1 MYNKEGRIKLETTAH
16 IQNRLDTN
24 IQFYNTD
31 VGTADLVFDVTRNGS
46 PLLVS
51 SENADVIIQL
61 ETTDERKNY
70 VVDTVLAVDPMNG
83 VLKYT
88 IPNDFLGLANKDN
101 KTVKIIG
108 QTWIAVHGK
117 EDIVTHTEFS
127 FSIKDSII
135 NTIPAVDKINEIR
148 TFQEFRESIMNTIN
162 EINEALANGQGYVSQ
177 METAKASGLKALN
190 DRSTQVMQEIS
201 TLVGTSK
208 KDITDLKSNT
218 MSELDN
224 KANQI
229 KTDVEKLNKY
239 DTTTWQKTKITD
251 DNGFARQINQADLAN
266 PDGYFNKTEYAYVTQ
281 SINAPSGENANG
293 FVSVVFRSGGY
304 ATLTYKAYNSDKIF
318 MKRRVNSPT
327 WTDWVLLN
335 PDTNKRKWLGIIGQ
349 EGNTYA
355 DVLKLPGGKYEC
367 TIPSD
372 AFSVNAPQDPN
383 GGSYIAEIDITESEN
398 GRKQLRLIASSRN
411 IEYRATVHTNNVF
424 SGWKRVQNAEEFEA
438 LNNDTGWID
447 WEIKNDATKRQTDDP
462 NALQC
467 QYRIR
472 MVNGI
477 KIAHLRVNVNNL
489 VTQTAFG
496 SIPSHMVPRIEHFYA
511 RTPVTMNPAVVLV
524 DVTGDLM
531 FYVNETDKTKWLPGH
546 YIVGEFSWIIDE
558 VGGN

>member
-51 SENADVIIQL
+51 SENADVFLIL
-61 ETTDERKNY
+61 KNGENY
-70 VVDTVLAVDPMNG
+70 IVDNVEPIDPMNG
-83 VLKYT
+83 RMKYT
-88 IPNDFLGLANKDN
+88 IPNAFLGLTGKVN
-101 KTVKIIG
+101 G
-108 QTWIAVHGK
+108 QLYIAVHGK
-117 EDIVTHTEFS
+117 KDIVTEVEFS
-127 FSIKDSII
+127 FTIKDSII
-135 NTIPAVDKINEIR
+135 NTIPAVDKLNEIK
-148 TFQEFRESIMNTIN
+148 TFEEWRQRVIAIIEDIQSGYEDMNQLLEEVNSSLT
-162 EINEALANGQGYVSQ
+162 
-177 METAKASGLKALN
+177 SGLKSIN
-190 DRSTQVMQEIS
+190 DRNAEVINELNNLLS
-201 TLVGTSK
+201 GSK
-208 KDITDLKSNT
+208 LEITDLKNNT
-218 MSELDN
+218 ISELEN

-229 KTDVEKLNKY
+229 KSDVEKLNKY
-239 DTTTWQKTKITD
+239 DTTTWQKTKLTGD
-251 DNGFARQINQADLAN
+251 DGFTRQINQADLAN

-335 PDTNKRKWLGIIGQ
+335 PDTNKRKWLGTIGQ

-355 DVLKLPGGKYEC
+355 DVPKLPGGKYEC

-383 GGSYIAEIDITESEN
+383 GGSYIAEIDVTESEN

-438 LNNDTGWID
+438 LNNDTGWVD

-531 FYVNETDKTKWLPGH
+531 FYVNETDKAKWLPGH

>member
-1 MYNKEGRIKLETTAH
+1 MYNKEGRMKLETTAH

-51 SENADVIIQL
+51 SENADVFLIL
-61 ETTDERKNY
+61 KNGKNY
-70 VVDTVLAVDPMNG
+70 IVDNVEPIDPMKG
-83 VLKYT
+83 RMKYT
-88 IPNDFLGLANKDN
+88 IPNVFLGLTGDVN
-101 KTVKIIG
+101 G
-108 QTWIAVHGK
+108 QMFIAVHGK
-117 EDIVTHTEFS
+117 EDIVTEVEFS
-127 FSIKDSII
+127 FKIADSLI
-135 NTIPAVDKINEIR
+135 NTIPAVDKLNEIR

-162 EINEALANGQGYVSQ
+162 EINEALANGQDYVSQ

-190 DRSTQVMQEIS
+190 DRSTQVMQEIA
-201 TLVGTSK
+201 TLVSSSK
-208 KDITDLKSNT
+208 KDITDLKNNT

-239 DTTTWQKTKITD
+239 DTSDWQKAKLIQ
-251 DNGFARQINQADLAN
+251 DNGQLQIVSLADDL
-266 PDGYFNKTEYAYVTQ
+266 NKLHDLKTGFYYTTTTPIVGIGATSTAGFLEVL
-281 SINAPSGENANG
+281 ERNG
-293 FVSVVFRSGGY
+293 GILKRITFRP
-304 ATLTYKAYNSDKIF
+304 YNSTQIWQ
-318 MKRRVNSPT
+318 KRFYNTWEDWERVNPE
-327 WTDWVLLN
+327 DY
-335 PDTNKRKWLGIIGQ
+335 KRKWLGTIGQ
-349 EGNTYA
+349 EGNTYT
-355 DVLKLPGGKYEC
+355 DVLSLPGGKYEC

-383 GGSYIAEIDITESEN
+383 GGSYIAEIDVTESEN

-438 LNNDTGWID
+438 LNNDTGWVD

-531 FYVNETDKTKWLPGH
+531 FYVNETDKAKWLPGH

>member
-70 VVDTVLAVDPMNG
+70 VVDNVIPVDPMNG

-117 EDIVTHTEFS
+117 EDIVTHAEFS

-135 NTIPAVDKINEIR
+135 NTIPAVDKLNEIR

-162 EINEALANGQGYVSQ
+162 EINEALANGQDYVSQ

-190 DRSTQVMQEIS
+190 DRSTQVMQEIA
-201 TLVGTSK
+201 TLVSTSK
-208 KDITDLKSNT
+208 KDITGLKNNT

-239 DTTTWQKTKITD
+239 DTSDWQKAKLIQ
-251 DNGFARQINQADLAN
+251 DNGQLQIVSLADDL
-266 PDGYFNKTEYAYVTQ
+266 NKLHDLKTGFYYTTTTPIVGIGATSTAGFLEVL
-281 SINAPSGENANG
+281 ERNG
-293 FVSVVFRSGGY
+293 GILKRITFRP
-304 ATLTYKAYNSDKIF
+304 YNSTQIWQ
-318 MKRRVNSPT
+318 KRFYNTWEDWERVNPE
-327 WTDWVLLN
+327 DY
-335 PDTNKRKWLGIIGQ
+335 KRKWLGTLGQ
-349 EGNTYA
+349 EGNTYT
-355 DVLKLPGGKYEC
+355 DVISLPGGKYEC

-383 GGSYIAEIDITESEN
+383 GGSYIAEIDVTESEN

-411 IEYRATVHTNNVF
+411 NEYRATVHTNNVF

-462 NALQC
+462 NAIQC
-467 QYRIR
+467 QYRVR

-496 SIPSHMVPRIEHFYA
+496 SIPSHMVPKIQHFYA
-511 RTPVTMNPAVVLV
+511 RTPVSLNPAVVLV

-531 FYVNETDKTKWLPGH
+531 FYVNMSDRDKWLPGH
-546 YIVGEFSWIIDE
+546 YVVGEFSWIIDE
-558 VGGN
+558 VGGI

>member
-46 PLLVS
+46 PLLVG
-51 SENADVIIQL
+51 SENADVFLIL
-61 ETTDERKNY
+61 KNGENY
-70 VVDTVLAVDPMNG
+70 IVDNVEPIDPMNG
-83 VLKYT
+83 RMKYT
-88 IPNDFLGLANKDN
+88 IPNAFLGLTGNVN
-101 KTVKIIG
+101 G
-108 QTWIAVHGK
+108 QLFIAVHGK
-117 EDIVTHTEFS
+117 EDIVTEVEFS
-127 FSIKDSII
+127 FKIADSLI
-135 NTIPAVDKINEIR
+135 NTIPAVDKLNEIR

-162 EINEALANGQGYVSQ
+162 EINEALANGQDYVSQ

-190 DRSTQVMQEIS
+190 DRSTQVMQEIA
-201 TLVGTSK
+201 TLVSTSK
-208 KDITDLKSNT
+208 KDITDLKNNT

-239 DTTTWQKTKITD
+239 DTSDWQKAKLIQ
-251 DNGFARQINQADLAN
+251 DNGQLQIVSLAD
-266 PDGYFNKTEYAYVTQ
+266 DINKLHDLKTGFYYTTTTPIVGIGATSTAGFLEVL
-281 SINAPSGENANG
+281 ERNG
-293 FVSVVFRSGGY
+293 GILKRITFRP
-304 ATLTYKAYNSDKIF
+304 YNSTQIWQ
-318 MKRRVNSPT
+318 KRFYNTWEDWERVNPE
-327 WTDWVLLN
+327 DY
-335 PDTNKRKWLGIIGQ
+335 KRKWLGTIGQ
-349 EGNTYA
+349 EGNTYT
-355 DVLKLPGGKYEC
+355 DVLSLPGGKYEC

-383 GGSYIAEIDITESEN
+383 GGSYIAEIDVTESEN
-398 GRKQLRLIASSRN
+398 GRKQLRLIANYRN
-411 IEYRATVHTNNVF
+411 NEYRATVHTNNVF

-462 NALQC
+462 NAIQC
-467 QYRIR
+467 QYRVR

-496 SIPSHMVPRIEHFYA
+496 SIPSHMVPKIQHFYA
-511 RTPVTMNPAVVLV
+511 RTPVSLNPAVVLV

-531 FYVNETDKTKWLPGH
+531 FYVNMSDRDKWLPGH
-546 YIVGEFSWIIDE
+546 YVVGEFSWIIDE

>member
-31 VGTADLVFDVTRNGS
+31 EGTADLVFDVTRNGS

-51 SENADVIIQL
+51 SENADVFLIL
-61 ETTDERKNY
+61 KNGKNY
-70 VVDTVLAVDPMNG
+70 IVDNVEPIDPMKG
-83 VLKYT
+83 RMKYT
-88 IPNDFLGLANKDN
+88 IPNVFLGLTGNVN
-101 KTVKIIG
+101 G
-108 QTWIAVHGK
+108 QLFIAVHGK
-117 EDIVTHTEFS
+117 EDIVTEVEFS
-127 FSIKDSII
+127 FKIADSLI
-135 NTIPAVDKINEIR
+135 NTIPAVDKLNEIR
-148 TFQEFRESIMNTIN
+148 TFQEFRESIMNAIN
-162 EINEALANGQGYVSQ
+162 EINEALANGQDYVSQ

-190 DRSTQVMQEIS
+190 DRSTQVMQEIT
-201 TLVGTSK
+201 TLVNTSK
-208 KDITDLKSNT
+208 KDITDLKNNT

-229 KTDVEKLNKY
+229 KADVEKLNKY
-239 DTTTWQKTKITD
+239 DTSDWQKAKLIQ
-251 DNGFARQINQADLAN
+251 DNGQLQIVSLAD
-266 PDGYFNKTEYAYVTQ
+266 DINKLHDLKTGFYYTTTTPIVGIGATSTAGFLEVL
-281 SINAPSGENANG
+281 ERNG
-293 FVSVVFRSGGY
+293 GILKRITFRP
-304 ATLTYKAYNSDKIF
+304 YNSTQIWQ
-318 MKRRVNSPT
+318 KRFYNTWEDWERVNPE
-327 WTDWVLLN
+327 DY
-335 PDTNKRKWLGIIGQ
+335 KRKWLGTIGQ
-349 EGNTYA
+349 EGNTYT
-355 DVLKLPGGKYEC
+355 DILSLPGGKYEC

-383 GGSYIAEIDITESEN
+383 GGSYIAEIDVTESEN

-411 IEYRATVHTNNVF
+411 NEYRATIHTNNVF
-424 SGWKRVQNAEEFEA
+424 SGWKRIQNAEEFEA

-462 NALQC
+462 NAIQC
-467 QYRIR
+467 QYRVR

-496 SIPSHMVPRIEHFYA
+496 SIPSHMVPKIQHFYA
-511 RTPVTMNPAVVLV
+511 RTPVSLNPAVVLV

-531 FYVNETDKTKWLPGH
+531 FYVNMSDRDKWLPGH

-558 VGGN
+558 VGGI

>member
-51 SENADVIIQL
+51 SENADVFLIL
-61 ETTDERKNY
+61 KNGKNY
-70 VVDTVLAVDPMNG
+70 IVDNVEPIDPMKG
-83 VLKYT
+83 RMKYT
-88 IPNDFLGLANKDN
+88 IPNVFLGLTGNVN
-101 KTVKIIG
+101 G
-108 QTWIAVHGK
+108 QLFIAVHGK
-117 EDIVTHTEFS
+117 EDIITEVEFS
-127 FSIKDSII
+127 FKIADSLI
-135 NTIPAVDKINEIR
+135 NTIPAVDKLNEIR

-162 EINEALANGQGYVSQ
+162 EALANGQDYVSQ

-190 DRSTQVMQEIS
+190 DRSTQVMQEIA
-201 TLVGTSK
+201 TLVSTSK
-208 KDITDLKSNT
+208 KDITDLKNNT

-229 KTDVEKLNKY
+229 KADVEKLNKY
-239 DTTTWQKTKITD
+239 DTSDWQKAKLIQ
-251 DNGFARQINQADLAN
+251 DNGQLQIVSLAD
-266 PDGYFNKTEYAYVTQ
+266 DINKLHDLKTGFYYTTTTPIVGIGATSTAGFLEVL
-281 SINAPSGENANG
+281 ERNG
-293 FVSVVFRSGGY
+293 GILKRITFRP
-304 ATLTYKAYNSDKIF
+304 YNSTQIWQ
-318 MKRRVNSPT
+318 KRFYNTWEDWERVNPE
-327 WTDWVLLN
+327 DY
-335 PDTNKRKWLGIIGQ
+335 KRKWLGTIGQ
-349 EGNTYA
+349 EGNTYT
-355 DVLKLPGGKYEC
+355 DVLSLPGGKYEC

-383 GGSYIAEIDITESEN
+383 GGSYIAEIDVTESEN

-411 IEYRATVHTNNVF
+411 NEYRATVHTNNVF

-462 NALQC
+462 NAIQC
-467 QYRIR
+467 QYRVR

-496 SIPSHMVPRIEHFYA
+496 SIPSHMVPKIQHFYA
-511 RTPVTMNPAVVLV
+511 RTPVSLNPAVVLV

-531 FYVNETDKTKWLPGH
+531 FYMNMSDRDKWLPGH
-546 YIVGEFSWIIDE
+546 YVVGEFSWIIDE
-558 VGGN
+558 VGGI

>member
-61 ETTDERKNY
+61 ETTDKRKNY
-70 VVDTVLAVDPMNG
+70 VVDTVVPVDPMNG

-117 EDIVTHTEFS
+117 EDIVTHAEFS

-162 EINEALANGQGYVSQ
+162 EINEALANGQDYVSQ

-190 DRSTQVMQEIS
+190 DRSTQVMQEIA
-201 TLVGTSK
+201 TLVSTSK
-208 KDITDLKSNT
+208 KDITDLKNNT

-239 DTTTWQKTKITD
+239 DTSDWQKAKLIQ
-251 DNGFARQINQADLAN
+251 DNGQLQIVSLAD
-266 PDGYFNKTEYAYVTQ
+266 DINKLHDLKTGFYYTTTTPIVGIGATSTAGFLEVL
-281 SINAPSGENANG
+281 ERNG
-293 FVSVVFRSGGY
+293 GILKRITFRP
-304 ATLTYKAYNSDKIF
+304 YNSTQIWQ
-318 MKRRVNSPT
+318 KRFYNTWEDWERVNPE
-327 WTDWVLLN
+327 DY
-335 PDTNKRKWLGIIGQ
+335 KRKWLGTIGQ
-349 EGNTYA
+349 EGNTYT
-355 DVLKLPGGKYEC
+355 DVLSLPGGKYEC

-383 GGSYIAEIDITESEN
+383 GGSYIAEIDVTESEN
-398 GRKQLRLIASSRN
+398 GRKQLRLIANYRN
-411 IEYRATVHTNNVF
+411 NEYRATVHTNNVF

-462 NALQC
+462 NAIQC
-467 QYRIR
+467 QYRVR

-496 SIPSHMVPRIEHFYA
+496 SIPSHMVPKIQHFYA
-511 RTPVTMNPAVVLV
+511 RTPVSLNPAVVLV

-531 FYVNETDKTKWLPGH
+531 FYVNMSDRDKWLPGH

>member
-70 VVDTVLAVDPMNG
+70 VVDNVIPVDPMNG

-117 EDIVTHTEFS
+117 EDIVTHAEFS

-135 NTIPAVDKINEIR
+135 NTIPAVDKLNEIR

-162 EINEALANGQGYVSQ
+162 EINEALANGQDYVSQ

-190 DRSTQVMQEIS
+190 DRSTQVMQEIA
-201 TLVGTSK
+201 TLVSTSK
-208 KDITDLKSNT
+208 KDITDLKNNT

-239 DTTTWQKTKITD
+239 DTSDWQKAKLIQ
-251 DNGFARQINQADLAN
+251 DNGQLQIVSLAD
-266 PDGYFNKTEYAYVTQ
+266 DINKLHDLKTGFYYTTTTPIVGIGATSTAGFLEVL
-281 SINAPSGENANG
+281 ERNG
-293 FVSVVFRSGGY
+293 GILKRITFRP
-304 ATLTYKAYNSDKIF
+304 YNSTQIWQ
-318 MKRRVNSPT
+318 KRFYNTWEDWERVNPE
-327 WTDWVLLN
+327 DY
-335 PDTNKRKWLGIIGQ
+335 KRKWLGTIGQ
-349 EGNTYA
+349 EGNTYT
-355 DVLKLPGGKYEC
+355 DILSLPGGKFEC

-383 GGSYIAEIDITESEN
+383 GGSYIAEIDVTESEN

-411 IEYRATVHTNNVF
+411 NEYRATIHTNNVF

-462 NALQC
+462 NAIQC
-467 QYRIR
+467 QYRVR
-472 MVNGI
+472 MINGI

-496 SIPSHMVPRIEHFYA
+496 SIPSHMVPKIQHFYA
-511 RTPVTMNPAVVLV
+511 RTPVSLNPAVVLV

-531 FYVNETDKTKWLPGH
+531 FYVNMSDRDKWLPGH
-546 YIVGEFSWIIDE
+546 YVVGEFSWIIDE

>member
-51 SENADVIIQL
+51 SENADVFLIL
-61 ETTDERKNY
+61 KNGKNY
-70 VVDTVLAVDPMNG
+70 IVDNVEPIDPMKG
-83 VLKYT
+83 RMKYT
-88 IPNDFLGLANKDN
+88 IPNVFLGLTGNVN
-101 KTVKIIG
+101 G
-108 QTWIAVHGK
+108 QLFIAVHGK
-117 EDIVTHTEFS
+117 EDIVTEVEFS
-127 FSIKDSII
+127 FKIADSLI
-135 NTIPAVDKINEIR
+135 NTIPAADKLNEIR

-162 EINEALANGQGYVSQ
+162 EINEALANGQDYVSQ
-177 METAKASGLKALN
+177 MEIAKASGLKALN
-190 DRSTQVMQEIS
+190 DSSTQVMQEIA
-201 TLVGTSK
+201 TLVSTSK
-208 KDITDLKSNT
+208 KDITDLKNNT

-229 KTDVEKLNKY
+229 KADVEKLNKY
-239 DTTTWQKTKITD
+239 DTSDWQKAKLIQ
-251 DNGFARQINQADLAN
+251 DNGQLQIVSLAD
-266 PDGYFNKTEYAYVTQ
+266 DVNKLHDLKTGFYYTTTTPIVGIGATSTAGFLEVL
-281 SINAPSGENANG
+281 ERNG
-293 FVSVVFRSGGY
+293 GILKRITFRP
-304 ATLTYKAYNSDKIF
+304 YNSTQIWQ
-318 MKRRVNSPT
+318 KRFYNTWEDWERVNPE
-327 WTDWVLLN
+327 DY
-335 PDTNKRKWLGIIGQ
+335 KRKWLGTIGQ
-349 EGNTYA
+349 EGNTYT
-355 DVLKLPGGKYEC
+355 DVLSLPGGKYEC

-383 GGSYIAEIDITESEN
+383 GGSYIAEIDVTESEN
-398 GRKQLRLIASSRN
+398 GRKQLRLIANYRN
-411 IEYRATVHTNNVF
+411 NEYRATIHTNNVF

-462 NALQC
+462 NAIQC
-467 QYRIR
+467 QYRVR

-531 FYVNETDKTKWLPGH
+531 FYVNETDKAKWLPGH

>member
-51 SENADVIIQL
+51 SENADVFLIL
-61 ETTDERKNY
+61 KNGENY
-70 VVDTVLAVDPMNG
+70 IVDNVEPIDPMNG
-83 VLKYT
+83 RMKYT
-88 IPNDFLGLANKDN
+88 IPNAFLGLTGKVN
-101 KTVKIIG
+101 G
-108 QTWIAVHGK
+108 QLYIAVHGK
-117 EDIVTHTEFS
+117 EDIVTEVEFS
-127 FSIKDSII
+127 FTIKDSII
-135 NTIPAVDKINEIR
+135 NTIPAVDKLNEIK
-148 TFQEFRESIMNTIN
+148 TFEEWRQRVIAIIEDIQSGYEDMNQLLEEVNST
-162 EINEALANGQGYVSQ
+162 L
-177 METAKASGLKALN
+177 TSGLKSIN
-190 DRSTQVMQEIS
+190 DRNAEVINELNNLLSGS
-201 TLVGTSK
+201 KLV
-208 KDITDLKSNT
+208 ITDLKNNT
-218 MSELDN
+218 MSELES

-229 KTDVEKLNKY
+229 KSDVEKLNKY

-327 WTDWVLLN
+327 WTEWVLLN
-335 PDTNKRKWLGIIGQ
+335 PDTNKRKWLGTIGQ
-349 EGNTYA
+349 EGNTYT

-383 GGSYIAEIDITESEN
+383 GGSYIAEIDVTESEN

-438 LNNDTGWID
+438 LNNDTGWVD

-531 FYVNETDKTKWLPGH
+531 FYVNETDKAKWLPGH

>member
-51 SENADVIIQL
+51 SENADVFLIL
-61 ETTDERKNY
+61 KNGKNY
-70 VVDTVLAVDPMNG
+70 IVDNVEPIDPMKG
-83 VLKYT
+83 RMKYT
-88 IPNDFLGLANKDN
+88 IPNVFLGLTGNVN
-101 KTVKIIG
+101 G
-108 QTWIAVHGK
+108 QLFIAVHGK
-117 EDIVTHTEFS
+117 EDIVTEVEFS
-127 FSIKDSII
+127 FKVADSLI
-135 NTIPAVDKINEIR
+135 NTIPAVDKLNEIR

-162 EINEALANGQGYVSQ
+162 EINEALANGQDYVSQ
-177 METAKASGLKALN
+177 METEKASGLKALN
-190 DRSTQVMQEIS
+190 DRSTQVMQEIA
-201 TLVGTSK
+201 TLVNTSK
-208 KDITDLKSNT
+208 KDITDLKNNT

-229 KTDVEKLNKY
+229 KADVEKLNKY
-239 DTTTWQKTKITD
+239 DTSDWQKAKLIQ
-251 DNGFARQINQADLAN
+251 DNGQLQIVSLADDL
-266 PDGYFNKTEYAYVTQ
+266 NKLHDLKTGFYYTTTTPITGIGATSTAGFLEVL
-281 SINAPSGENANG
+281 ERNG
-293 FVSVVFRSGGY
+293 GILKRITFRP
-304 ATLTYKAYNSDKIF
+304 YNSTQIWQ
-318 MKRRVNSPT
+318 KRFYNTWEDWERVNPE
-327 WTDWVLLN
+327 DY
-335 PDTNKRKWLGIIGQ
+335 KRKWLGTLGQ
-349 EGNTYA
+349 EGNTYT
-355 DVLKLPGGKYEC
+355 DVLSLPGGKYEC

-372 AFSVNAPQDPN
+372 AFSVNAPKDPN
-383 GGSYIAEIDITESEN
+383 GGSYIAEIDVTESEN

-411 IEYRATVHTNNVF
+411 NEYRATIHTNNVF
-424 SGWKRVQNAEEFEA
+424 SGWKRVQNAEEFET

-447 WEIKNDATKRQTDDP
+447 WEIKNDATKRQTDAP
-462 NALQC
+462 NAIQC
-467 QYRIR
+467 QYRVR

-531 FYVNETDKTKWLPGH
+531 FYVNETDKAKWLPGH

>member
-46 PLLVS
+46 PLLVG
-51 SENADVIIQL
+51 SENADVFLIL
-61 ETTDERKNY
+61 KNGEKY
-70 VVDTVLAVDPMNG
+70 IVDNVEPIDPMNG
-83 VLKYT
+83 RMKYT
-88 IPNDFLGLANKDN
+88 IPNAFLGLTGNVN
-101 KTVKIIG
+101 G
-108 QTWIAVHGK
+108 QLFIAVHGK
-117 EDIVTHTEFS
+117 EDIVTEVEFS
-127 FSIKDSII
+127 FKIADSLI
-135 NTIPAVDKINEIR
+135 NTIPAVDKLNEIR

-162 EINEALANGQGYVSQ
+162 EINEALANGQDYVSQ

-190 DRSTQVMQEIS
+190 DRSTQVMQEIA
-201 TLVGTSK
+201 TLVSTSK
-208 KDITDLKSNT
+208 KDITDLKNNT

-239 DTTTWQKTKITD
+239 DTSDWQKAKLIQ
-251 DNGFARQINQADLAN
+251 DNGQLQIVSLAD
-266 PDGYFNKTEYAYVTQ
+266 DINKLHDLKTGFYYTTTTPIVGIGATSTAGFLEVL
-281 SINAPSGENANG
+281 ERNG
-293 FVSVVFRSGGY
+293 GILKRITFRP
-304 ATLTYKAYNSDKIF
+304 YNSTQIWQ
-318 MKRRVNSPT
+318 KRFYNTWEDWERVNPE
-327 WTDWVLLN
+327 DY
-335 PDTNKRKWLGIIGQ
+335 KRKWLGTIGQ
-349 EGNTYA
+349 EGNTYT
-355 DVLKLPGGKYEC
+355 DILSLPGGKYEC

-383 GGSYIAEIDITESEN
+383 GGSYIAEIDVTESEN

-411 IEYRATVHTNNVF
+411 NEYRATIHTNNVF

-462 NALQC
+462 NAIQC
-467 QYRIR
+467 QYRVR

-496 SIPSHMVPRIEHFYA
+496 SIPSHMVPKIQHFYA
-511 RTPVTMNPAVVLV
+511 RTPVSLNPAVVLV

-531 FYVNETDKTKWLPGH
+531 FYVNMSDRDKWLPGH

>member
-51 SENADVIIQL
+51 SENADVFLIL
-61 ETTDERKNY
+61 KNGENY
-70 VVDTVLAVDPMNG
+70 IVDNVEPIDPMNG
-83 VLKYT
+83 RMKYT
-88 IPNDFLGLANKDN
+88 IPNAFLGLTGKVN
-101 KTVKIIG
+101 G
-108 QTWIAVHGK
+108 QLYIAVHGK
-117 EDIVTHTEFS
+117 EDIVTEVEFS
-127 FSIKDSII
+127 FTIKDSII
-135 NTIPAVDKINEIR
+135 NTIPAVDKLNEIK
-148 TFQEFRESIMNTIN
+148 TFEEWRQRVIAIIEDIQSGYKDMNQLLEEVNST
-162 EINEALANGQGYVSQ
+162 L
-177 METAKASGLKALN
+177 TSGLKSIN
-190 DRSTQVMQEIS
+190 DRNAEVINELNNLLS
-201 TLVGTSK
+201 GSK
-208 KDITDLKSNT
+208 LEITDLKNNT
-218 MSELDN
+218 ISELKN

-229 KTDVEKLNKY
+229 KSDVEKLNKY

-266 PDGYFNKTEYAYVTQ
+266 PDGYFNETEYAYVTQ
-281 SINAPSGENANG
+281 SINGPSGENANG

-327 WTDWVLLN
+327 WTEWVLLN
-335 PDTNKRKWLGIIGQ
+335 PDTNKRKWLGTIGQ
-349 EGNTYA
+349 EGNTYS

-383 GGSYIAEIDITESEN
+383 GGSYIAEIDVTESEN

-531 FYVNETDKTKWLPGH
+531 FYVNETDKAKWLPGH

>member
-51 SENADVIIQL
+51 SENADVFLIL
-61 ETTDERKNY
+61 KNGKNY
-70 VVDTVLAVDPMNG
+70 IVDNVEPIDPMKG
-83 VLKYT
+83 RMKYT
-88 IPNDFLGLANKDN
+88 IPNVFLGLTGNVN
-101 KTVKIIG
+101 G
-108 QTWIAVHGK
+108 QLFIAVHGK
-117 EDIVTHTEFS
+117 EDIVTEVEFS
-127 FSIKDSII
+127 FKIADSLI
-135 NTIPAVDKINEIR
+135 NTIPAVNKLNEIR

-162 EINEALANGQGYVSQ
+162 EINEALANGQDYVSQ

-190 DRSTQVMQEIS
+190 DRSTQVMQEIA
-201 TLVGTSK
+201 TLVSTSK
-208 KDITDLKSNT
+208 KDITDLKNNT

-239 DTTTWQKTKITD
+239 DTSDWQKAKLIQ
-251 DNGFARQINQADLAN
+251 DNGQLQIVSLAD
-266 PDGYFNKTEYAYVTQ
+266 DINKLHDLKTGFYYTTTTPIVGIGATSTAGFLEVL
-281 SINAPSGENANG
+281 ERNG
-293 FVSVVFRSGGY
+293 GILKRITFRP
-304 ATLTYKAYNSDKIF
+304 YNSTQIWQ
-318 MKRRVNSPT
+318 KRFYNTWEDWERVNPE
-327 WTDWVLLN
+327 DY
-335 PDTNKRKWLGIIGQ
+335 KRKWLGTIGQ
-349 EGNTYA
+349 EGNTYT
-355 DVLKLPGGKYEC
+355 DVLSLPGGKYEC

-383 GGSYIAEIDITESEN
+383 GGSYIAEIDVTESEN
-398 GRKQLRLIASSRN
+398 GRKQLRLIANYRN
-411 IEYRATVHTNNVF
+411 NEYRATVHTNNVF

-462 NALQC
+462 NAIQC
-467 QYRIR
+467 QYRVR

-496 SIPSHMVPRIEHFYA
+496 SIPSHMVPKIQHFYA
-511 RTPVTMNPAVVLV
+511 RTPVSLNPAVVLV

-531 FYVNETDKTKWLPGH
+531 FYVNMSDRDKWLPGH
-546 YIVGEFSWIIDE
+546 YVVGEFSWIIDE

>member
-16 IQNRLDTN
+16 IQSRLDTN

-31 VGTADLVFDVTRNGS
+31 LGTADLVFDVTRNGS

-70 VVDTVLAVDPMNG
+70 VVDNVIPVDPMNG

-117 EDIVTHTEFS
+117 EDIVTHAEFS

-135 NTIPAVDKINEIR
+135 NTIPAVDKLNEIR

-162 EINEALANGQGYVSQ
+162 EINEALANGQDYVSQ

-190 DRSTQVMQEIS
+190 DRSTQVMQEIA
-201 TLVGTSK
+201 TLVSTSK
-208 KDITDLKSNT
+208 KDITDLKNNT

-239 DTTTWQKTKITD
+239 DTSDWQKAKLIQ
-251 DNGFARQINQADLAN
+251 DNGQLQIVSLAD
-266 PDGYFNKTEYAYVTQ
+266 DINKLHDLKTGFYYTTTTPIVGIGATSTAGFLEVL
-281 SINAPSGENANG
+281 ERNG
-293 FVSVVFRSGGY
+293 GILKRITFRP
-304 ATLTYKAYNSDKIF
+304 YNSTQIWQ
-318 MKRRVNSPT
+318 KRFYNTWEDWERVNPE
-327 WTDWVLLN
+327 DY
-335 PDTNKRKWLGIIGQ
+335 KRKWLGTIGQ
-349 EGNTYA
+349 EGNTYT
-355 DVLKLPGGKYEC
+355 DILSLPGGKYEC

-383 GGSYIAEIDITESEN
+383 GGSYIAEIDVTESEN

-411 IEYRATVHTNNVF
+411 NEYRATIHTNNVF

-447 WEIKNDATKRQTDDP
+447 WEIMNDATKRQTDDP
-462 NALQC
+462 TALQC
-467 QYRIR
+467 QYRVR
-472 MVNGI
+472 TVNGV
-477 KIAHLRVNVNNL
+477 KIAHLRINVNN
-489 VTQTAFG
+489 VITQTAFG
-496 SIPSHMVPRIEHFYA
+496 SIPSHLCTRVQNFYI
-511 RTPVTMNPAVVLV
+511 RTPVSMNPAVILV
-524 DVTGDLM
+524 DVDGTLK
-531 FYVNETDKTKWLPGH
+531 FYCNLDNTSKWLPNH
-546 YIVGEFSWIIDE
+546 YIYGEFSWIIDE

>member
-51 SENADVIIQL
+51 SENADVFLIL
-61 ETTDERKNY
+61 KNGENY
-70 VVDTVLAVDPMNG
+70 IVDNVEPIDPMNG
-83 VLKYT
+83 RMKYT
-88 IPNDFLGLANKDN
+88 IPNAFLGLTGKVN
-101 KTVKIIG
+101 G
-108 QTWIAVHGK
+108 QLYIAVHGK
-117 EDIVTHTEFS
+117 EDIVTEVEFS
-127 FSIKDSII
+127 FTIKDSII
-135 NTIPAVDKINEIR
+135 NTIPAVDKLNEIK
-148 TFQEFRESIMNTIN
+148 TFEEWRQRVMAIIEDIQSGYEDMNQLLEEVNST
-162 EINEALANGQGYVSQ
+162 L
-177 METAKASGLKALN
+177 TSGLKSIN
-190 DRSTQVMQEIS
+190 DRNAEVINELNNLLS
-201 TLVGTSK
+201 GSK
-208 KDITDLKSNT
+208 YEITDLKNNT
-218 MSELDN
+218 LSELES

-229 KTDVEKLNKY
+229 KSDVEKLNKY
-239 DTTTWQKTKITD
+239 DTTTWQKTKLTGD
-251 DNGFARQINQADLAN
+251 DGFTRTVSQPDLAN
-266 PDGYFNKTEYAYVTQ
+266 PDGYFNKTEYVYVTN
-281 SINAPSGENANG
+281 STNSPSGENTNG
-293 FVSVVFRSGGY
+293 FISVVFRSANY
-304 ATLTYKAYNSDKIF
+304 ALLTYQAYNSDKIF

-335 PDTNKRKWLGIIGQ
+335 PDTNKRKWLGTIGQ
-349 EGNTYA
+349 EGNTYS

-367 TIPSD
+367 TMPSD

-383 GGSYIAEIDITESEN
+383 GGSYIAEIDVTESEN

-411 IEYRATVHTNNVF
+411 NEYRATIHTNNVF

-496 SIPSHMVPRIEHFYA
+496 SIPSHMVPKIQHFYA
-511 RTPVTMNPAVVLV
+511 RTPVSLNPAVVLV

-531 FYVNETDKTKWLPGH
+531 FYVNMSDRDKWLPGH
-546 YIVGEFSWIIDE
+546 YVVGEFSWIIDE
-558 VGGN
+558 VGGI

>member
-51 SENADVIIQL
+51 SENADVFLIL
-61 ETTDERKNY
+61 KNGKNY
-70 VVDTVLAVDPMNG
+70 IVDNVEPIDPMKG
-83 VLKYT
+83 RMKYT
-88 IPNDFLGLANKDN
+88 IPNVFLGLTGNVN
-101 KTVKIIG
+101 G
-108 QTWIAVHGK
+108 QLFIVVHGK
-117 EDIVTHTEFS
+117 EDIVTEVEFS
-127 FSIKDSII
+127 FKVADSLI
-135 NTIPAVDKINEIR
+135 NTIPAVDKLNEIR

-162 EINEALANGQGYVSQ
+162 EINEALANGQDYVSQ
-177 METAKASGLKALN
+177 METEKASGLKALN
-190 DRSTQVMQEIS
+190 DRSTQVMQEIA
-201 TLVGTSK
+201 TLVNTSK
-208 KDITDLKSNT
+208 KDITDLKNNT

-229 KTDVEKLNKY
+229 KADVEKLNKY
-239 DTTTWQKTKITD
+239 DTSDWQKAKLIQ
-251 DNGFARQINQADLAN
+251 DNGQLQIVSLADDL
-266 PDGYFNKTEYAYVTQ
+266 NKLHDLKTGFYYTTTTPITGIGATSTAGFLEVL
-281 SINAPSGENANG
+281 ERNG
-293 FVSVVFRSGGY
+293 GILKRITFRP
-304 ATLTYKAYNSDKIF
+304 YNSTQIWQ
-318 MKRRVNSPT
+318 KRFYNTWEDWERVNPE
-327 WTDWVLLN
+327 DY
-335 PDTNKRKWLGIIGQ
+335 KRKWLGTLGQ
-349 EGNTYA
+349 EGNTYT
-355 DVLKLPGGKYEC
+355 DVLSLPGGKYEC

-383 GGSYIAEIDITESEN
+383 GGSYIAEIDVTESEN

-411 IEYRATVHTNNVF
+411 NEYRATIHTNNVF
-424 SGWKRVQNAEEFEA
+424 SGWKRVQNAEEFET

-462 NALQC
+462 NAIQC
-467 QYRIR
+467 QYRVR

-496 SIPSHMVPRIEHFYA
+496 SIPSNMVPKIQHFYA
-511 RTPVTMNPAVVLV
+511 RTPVSLNPAVVLV

-531 FYVNETDKTKWLPGH
+531 FYMNMSDRDKWLPGH
-546 YIVGEFSWIIDE
+546 YVVGEFSWIIDE

>member
-31 VGTADLVFDVTRNGS
+31 VGTADLVFDVTRKGS

-51 SENADVIIQL
+51 SENADIIIQL

-70 VVDTVLAVDPMNG
+70 VVDNVIPVDPMNG

-117 EDIVTHTEFS
+117 EDIVTHAEFS

-135 NTIPAVDKINEIR
+135 NTIPAVDKLNEIR

-162 EINEALANGQGYVSQ
+162 EINEAIANGQDYVSQ

-190 DRSTQVMQEIS
+190 DRSTQVMQEIA
-201 TLVGTSK
+201 TLVSTSK
-208 KDITDLKSNT
+208 KNITDLKNNT

-239 DTTTWQKTKITD
+239 DTSDWQKAKLIQ
-251 DNGFARQINQADLAN
+251 DNGQLQIVSLADDL
-266 PDGYFNKTEYAYVTQ
+266 NKLHDLKTGFYYTTTTPIVGIGATSTAGFLEVL
-281 SINAPSGENANG
+281 ERNG
-293 FVSVVFRSGGY
+293 GILKRITFRP
-304 ATLTYKAYNSDKIF
+304 YNSTQIWQ
-318 MKRRVNSPT
+318 KRFYNTWEDWERVNPE
-327 WTDWVLLN
+327 DY
-335 PDTNKRKWLGIIGQ
+335 KRKWLGTLGQ
-349 EGNTYA
+349 EGNTYT
-355 DVLKLPGGKYEC
+355 DVLSLPGGKYEC

-383 GGSYIAEIDITESEN
+383 GGSYIAEIDVTESEN

-411 IEYRATVHTNNVF
+411 NEYRATVHTNNVF

-462 NALQC
+462 NAIQC
-467 QYRIR
+467 QYRVR

-496 SIPSHMVPRIEHFYA
+496 SIPSHMVPKIQHFYA
-511 RTPVTMNPAVVLV
+511 RTPVSLNPAVVLV

-531 FYVNETDKTKWLPGH
+531 FYVNMSDRDKWLPGH
-546 YIVGEFSWIIDE
+546 YVVGEFSWIIDE
-558 VGGN
+558 VGGI

>member
-51 SENADVIIQL
+51 SENADVFLIL
-61 ETTDERKNY
+61 KNGKNY
-70 VVDTVLAVDPMNG
+70 IVDNVEPIDPMKG
-83 VLKYT
+83 RMKYT
-88 IPNDFLGLANKDN
+88 IPNVFLGLTGNVN
-101 KTVKIIG
+101 G
-108 QTWIAVHGK
+108 QLFIAVHGK
-117 EDIVTHTEFS
+117 EDIVTEVEFS
-127 FSIKDSII
+127 FKVADSLI
-135 NTIPAVDKINEIR
+135 NTIPAVDKLNEIR

-162 EINEALANGQGYVSQ
+162 EINEALANGQDYVSQ
-177 METAKASGLKALN
+177 METEKASGLKALN
-190 DRSTQVMQEIS
+190 DRSTQVMQEIA
-201 TLVGTSK
+201 TLVNTSK
-208 KDITDLKSNT
+208 KDITDLKNNT

-229 KTDVEKLNKY
+229 KADVEKLNKY
-239 DTTTWQKTKITD
+239 DTSDWQKAKLIQ
-251 DNGFARQINQADLAN
+251 DNGQLQIVSLADDL
-266 PDGYFNKTEYAYVTQ
+266 NKLHDLKTGFYYTTTTPITGIGATSTAGFLEVL
-281 SINAPSGENANG
+281 ERNG
-293 FVSVVFRSGGY
+293 GILKRITFRP
-304 ATLTYKAYNSDKIF
+304 YNSTQIWQ
-318 MKRRVNSPT
+318 KRFYNTWEDWERVNPE
-327 WTDWVLLN
+327 DY
-335 PDTNKRKWLGIIGQ
+335 KRKWLGTLGQ
-349 EGNTYA
+349 EGNTYT
-355 DVLKLPGGKYEC
+355 DVLSLPGGKYEC

-383 GGSYIAEIDITESEN
+383 GGSYIAEIDVTESEN

-411 IEYRATVHTNNVF
+411 NEYRATIHTNNVF
-424 SGWKRVQNAEEFEA
+424 SGWKRVQNAEEFET

-462 NALQC
+462 NAIQC
-467 QYRIR
+467 QYRVR

-531 FYVNETDKTKWLPGH
+531 FYVNETDKAKWLPGH

>member
-51 SENADVIIQL
+51 SENADVFLIL
-61 ETTDERKNY
+61 KNGKNY
-70 VVDTVLAVDPMNG
+70 IVDNVEPIDPMKG
-83 VLKYT
+83 RMKYT
-88 IPNDFLGLANKDN
+88 IPNVFLGLTGNVN
-101 KTVKIIG
+101 G
-108 QTWIAVHGK
+108 QLFIAVHGK
-117 EDIVTHTEFS
+117 EDIVTEVEFS
-127 FSIKDSII
+127 FKIADSLI
-135 NTIPAVDKINEIR
+135 NTIPAVDKLNEIR

-162 EINEALANGQGYVSQ
+162 EINEALANGQDYVSQ

-190 DRSTQVMQEIS
+190 DRSTQVMQEIA
-201 TLVGTSK
+201 TLVSTSK
-208 KDITDLKSNT
+208 KDITDLKNNT

-239 DTTTWQKTKITD
+239 DTSDWQKAKLIQ
-251 DNGFARQINQADLAN
+251 DNGQLQIVSLAD
-266 PDGYFNKTEYAYVTQ
+266 DINKLHDLKTGFYYTTTTPIVGIGATSTAGFLEVL
-281 SINAPSGENANG
+281 ERNG
-293 FVSVVFRSGGY
+293 GILKRITFRP
-304 ATLTYKAYNSDKIF
+304 YNSTQIWQ
-318 MKRRVNSPT
+318 KRFYNTWEDWERVNPE
-327 WTDWVLLN
+327 DY
-335 PDTNKRKWLGIIGQ
+335 KRKWLGTIGQ
-349 EGNTYA
+349 EGNTYT
-355 DVLKLPGGKYEC
+355 DVLSLPGGKYEC

-383 GGSYIAEIDITESEN
+383 GGSYIAEIDVTESEN
-398 GRKQLRLIASSRN
+398 GRKQLRLIANYRN
-411 IEYRATVHTNNVF
+411 NEYRATVHTNNVF

-462 NALQC
+462 NAIQC
-467 QYRIR
+467 QYRVR

-496 SIPSHMVPRIEHFYA
+496 SIPSHMVPKIQHFYA
-511 RTPVTMNPAVVLV
+511 RTPVSLNPAVVLV

-531 FYVNETDKTKWLPGH
+531 FYVNMSDRDKWLPGH
-546 YIVGEFSWIIDE
+546 YVVGEFSWIIDE

>member
-1 MYNKEGRIKLETTAH
+1 MYNKEGRIKLETTAN

-51 SENADVIIQL
+51 SENADVFLIL
-61 ETTDERKNY
+61 KNGKNY
-70 VVDTVLAVDPMNG
+70 IVDNVEPIDPMKG
-83 VLKYT
+83 RMKYT
-88 IPNDFLGLANKDN
+88 IPNVFLGLTGNVN
-101 KTVKIIG
+101 G
-108 QTWIAVHGK
+108 QLFIAVHGK
-117 EDIVTHTEFS
+117 EDIVTEVEFS
-127 FSIKDSII
+127 FKIADSLI
-135 NTIPAVDKINEIR
+135 NTIPAVDKLNEIR

-162 EINEALANGQGYVSQ
+162 EINEALANGQDYVSQ
-177 METAKASGLKALN
+177 MEIAKASGLKALN
-190 DRSTQVMQEIS
+190 DRSTQVMQEIA
-201 TLVGTSK
+201 TLVSTSK
-208 KDITDLKSNT
+208 EDITDLKNNT

-229 KTDVEKLNKY
+229 KADVEKLNKY
-239 DTTTWQKTKITD
+239 DTSDWQKAKLIQ
-251 DNGFARQINQADLAN
+251 DNGQLQIVSLAD
-266 PDGYFNKTEYAYVTQ
+266 DINKLHDLKTGFYYTTTTPIVGIGATSTAGFLEVL
-281 SINAPSGENANG
+281 ERNG
-293 FVSVVFRSGGY
+293 GILKRITFRP
-304 ATLTYKAYNSDKIF
+304 YNSTQIWQ
-318 MKRRVNSPT
+318 KRFYNTWEDWERVNPE
-327 WTDWVLLN
+327 DY
-335 PDTNKRKWLGIIGQ
+335 KRKWLGTIGQ
-349 EGNTYA
+349 EGNTYT
-355 DVLKLPGGKYEC
+355 DVLSLPGGKYEC

-383 GGSYIAEIDITESEN
+383 DGSYIAEIDVTESEN
-398 GRKQLRLIASSRN
+398 GRKQLRLIANYRN
-411 IEYRATVHTNNVF
+411 NEYRATVHTNNVF

-462 NALQC
+462 NAIQC
-467 QYRIR
+467 QYRVR

-496 SIPSHMVPRIEHFYA
+496 SIPSHMVPKIQHFYA
-511 RTPVTMNPAVVLV
+511 RTPVSLNPAVVLV

-531 FYVNETDKTKWLPGH
+531 FYVNMSDRDKWLPGH
-546 YIVGEFSWIIDE
+546 YVVGEFSWIIDE

>member
-51 SENADVIIQL
+51 SENADVFLIL
-61 ETTDERKNY
+61 KNGKNY
-70 VVDTVLAVDPMNG
+70 IVDNVEPIDPMKG
-83 VLKYT
+83 RMKYT
-88 IPNDFLGLANKDN
+88 IPNVFLGLTGNVN
-101 KTVKIIG
+101 G
-108 QTWIAVHGK
+108 QLFIAVHGK
-117 EDIVTHTEFS
+117 EDIVTEVEFS
-127 FSIKDSII
+127 FKVADSLI
-135 NTIPAVDKINEIR
+135 NTIPAVDKLNEIR

-162 EINEALANGQGYVSQ
+162 EINEALANGQDYVSQ
-177 METAKASGLKALN
+177 METEKASGLKALN
-190 DRSTQVMQEIS
+190 DRSTQVMQEIA
-201 TLVGTSK
+201 TLVNTSK
-208 KDITDLKSNT
+208 KDITDLKNNT

-229 KTDVEKLNKY
+229 KADVEKLNKY
-239 DTTTWQKTKITD
+239 DTSDWQKAKLIQ
-251 DNGFARQINQADLAN
+251 DNGQLQIVSLADDL
-266 PDGYFNKTEYAYVTQ
+266 NKLHDLKTGFYYTITTPITGIGATSTAGFLEVL
-281 SINAPSGENANG
+281 ERNG
-293 FVSVVFRSGGY
+293 GILKRITFRP
-304 ATLTYKAYNSDKIF
+304 YNSTQIWQ
-318 MKRRVNSPT
+318 KRFYNTWEDWERVNPE
-327 WTDWVLLN
+327 DY
-335 PDTNKRKWLGIIGQ
+335 KRKWLGTLGQ
-349 EGNTYA
+349 EGNTYT
-355 DVLKLPGGKYEC
+355 DVLSLPGGKYEC

-383 GGSYIAEIDITESEN
+383 GGSYIAEIDVTESEN

-411 IEYRATVHTNNVF
+411 NEYRATIHTNNVF
-424 SGWKRVQNAEEFEA
+424 SGWKRVQNAEEFET

-462 NALQC
+462 NAIQC
-467 QYRIR
+467 QYRVR

-531 FYVNETDKTKWLPGH
+531 FYVNETDKAKWLPGH